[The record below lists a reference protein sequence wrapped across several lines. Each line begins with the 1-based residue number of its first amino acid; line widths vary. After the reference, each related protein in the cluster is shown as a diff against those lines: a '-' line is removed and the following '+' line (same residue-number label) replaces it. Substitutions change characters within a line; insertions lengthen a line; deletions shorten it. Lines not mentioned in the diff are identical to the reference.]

1 MRTKR
6 WKEVEGA
13 ERRRRKKKKTKKK
26 KNNKE
31 ERNKEKKIEK
41 ESIRGRIIISRS
53 RSDFFGELSGSDKT
67 DF

>member
-1 MRTKR
+1 MERS
-6 WKEVEGA
+6 
-13 ERRRRKKKKTKKK
+13 RRRRKKKKKEAKTKKK
-26 KNNKE
+26 KNNEE